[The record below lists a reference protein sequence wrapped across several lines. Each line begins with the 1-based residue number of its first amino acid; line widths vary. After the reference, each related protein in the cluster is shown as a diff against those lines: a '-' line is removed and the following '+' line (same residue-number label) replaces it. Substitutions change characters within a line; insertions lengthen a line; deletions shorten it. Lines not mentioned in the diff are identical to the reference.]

1 MKDVKDFPSVV
12 RQLIE
17 LLCEFHTQAIKAPE
31 QNEVQAVLNDFD
43 LLDQLKSG
51 LDNARHVVWAYR
63 LSSEQGSSQN
73 GPYALQLHRMQRI
86 REMMRCLAD
95 QESPQNDLR
104 VQLFLHE
111 LQRIVSTRQAE
122 AGTQR
127 TSPAKQ

>member
-17 LLCEFHTQAIKAPE
+17 LLREFHTQVNEAAE
-31 QNEVQAVLNDFD
+31 QNEVQAVLNDFE

-73 GPYALQLHRMQRI
+73 GAYALQLHRMQRI
-86 REMMRCLAD
+86 REMMRSLAD

-111 LQRIVSTRQAE
+111 LERIVSSRQAE
-122 AGTQR
+122 VGTR
-127 TSPAKQ
+127 RSSPAKP